1 MLVYRVEL
9 EDGTGPWCN
18 PSGGWHSYANDTPLA
33 HRELTSWACPSSIKG
48 SIHNKFSMDPKGT
61 WRFGFIDFKQFFK
74 YCMGNSYDMSKK
86 TKHRCLSTIQSKGMS
101 ISVYEI
107 DDSHV
112 MADDNQCVF
121 RIGEARLIERL
132 DALSD
137 TILEQLNVHC
147 T

>member
-9 EDGTGPWCN
+9 PDGTGPWCN
-18 PSGGWHSYANDTPLA
+18 ADGNWHSYQSGQTGYTAVLSSWSCPISIDFEI
-33 HRELTSWACPSSIKG
+33 HR
-48 SIHNKFSMDPKGT
+48 KFSLDAKGT
-61 WRFGFIDFKQFFK
+61 WRFGFTNFRSFFQ
-74 YCMGNSYDMSKK
+74 YCLGGTYSMRRIE
-86 TKHRCLSTIQSKGMS
+86 KHRALELIKEKGMS

-112 MADDNQCVF
+112 MADARQCVF
-121 RIGEARLIERL
+121 RIAEARLIERL

-147 T
+147 I